1 MQLPQALE
9 PWSEWLGWFAPELL
23 PGFADL
29 LGRINPVL
37 GPLRGR
43 QQNGVPEPDGL
54 GDLQRRG
61 PYERLLSSEWLL
73 AEEVPDEFL
82 RRAAGGEHLFVAPQY
97 RAHQANALIVVL
109 FDAGP
114 LQLGASRL
122 VHVALLILLA
132 RRAREAGAQFR
143 WGILQATPR
152 LYELDSVAQI
162 KRLLDQRVFACVSAA
177 HWQAW
182 SEWLGQQELAAGE
195 CWAVGQRL
203 PIDANDPLCSHRV
216 QVQRDLDGSA
226 LSFEVLGSGRARLQL
241 PMPDNAAAMGL
252 LRGEFDSVQAA
263 PVRHDEAAPR
273 VALTLPP
280 VISSAGNYVALAL
293 LGQPG
298 AVVIK
303 LPTEQQKKKVEIR
316 RHLWAAGRSP
326 LSMAFLSRTF
336 GAVLSDEQQ
345 LVFWKMSGL
354 VNVPRPGIEQLK
366 IPPGTASLLPTAWL
380 RSRDAGR
387 LYLLD
392 TQGHLAFWTM
402 RVYPLRADQ
411 ELGKTHFLADRVL
424 GMAKVEHETLVY
436 VRNER
441 GQLQAHT
448 AGVNGGGLD
457 RFVVGAA
464 EGVSQVLIAAGF
476 AWRHGF
482 GACAL
487 LTVNNGSESWRLLTP
502 ASYPAPHEQI
512 SLAPGWRGLGL
523 VRKDESCSMLLMGPD
538 QQTFALYFEG
548 RQEVLFSTSH
558 PVVKS
563 SFCPI
568 SGLLAVLTGARELLV
583 YSVRQR
589 KMRLQL
595 FCNLAPE
602 KDAAHA

>member
-1 MQLPQALE
+1 MQLPKALH
-9 PWSEWLGWFAPELL
+9 PWSEWLEWFSPDLL
-23 PGFADL
+23 PGFADW
-29 LGRINPVL
+29 LGRINPLL

-73 AEEVPDEFL
+73 ADELPDEFL
-82 RRAAGGEHLFVAPQY
+82 RRATGGEHLFVAPQY
-97 RAHQANALIVVL
+97 RTRQANALIVVL

-114 LQLGASRL
+114 LQFGASRL

-143 WGILQATPR
+143 WGILQSTPC
-152 LYELDSVAQI
+152 LFEFDCLAQI
-162 KRLLDQRVFACVSAA
+162 KHLLNARVFTCVDQQ

-182 SEWLGQQELAAGE
+182 RDWLGQQPQAAGE

-203 PIDANDPLCSHRV
+203 PISPDDPLCSHRV
-216 QVQRDLDGSA
+216 QVQQDLDGQS
-226 LSFEVLGSGRARLQL
+226 LGFELLGAGRARVQL
-241 PMPDNAAAMGL
+241 PMPDA
-252 LRGEFDSVQAA
+252 
-263 PVRHDEAAPR
+263 EAALRLLKGQFEGVQPPQVRQGDVGPR

-303 LPTEQQKKKVEIR
+303 LPGDNQKKKIEMR
-316 RHLWAAGRSP
+316 SHLWVSSRSP
-326 LSMAFLSRTF
+326 LTMTFLSRAF
-336 GAVLSDEQQ
+336 GAVLSDYQQ
-345 LVFWKMSGL
+345 LSFWKMPGL
-354 VNVPRPGIEQLK
+354 VNVPRPDMEHLK
-366 IPPGTASLLPTAWL
+366 IPTGTATLLPTAWL

-392 TQGHLAFWTM
+392 AQGHLAYWTTA
-402 RVYPLRADQ
+402 VYPLRPGQ
-411 ELGKTHFLADRVL
+411 ELGKTHILAKQVL
-424 GMAKVEHETLVY
+424 GMAKVEHETVVY

-448 AGVNGGGLD
+448 AGVNGGGFD
-457 RFVVGAA
+457 CYVVGAA

-476 AWRHGF
+476 AWRNSF

-487 LTVNNGSESWRLLTP
+487 LNASSGSESWRLVTAASFP
-502 ASYPAPHEQI
+502 AKHEQI
-512 SLAPGWRGLGL
+512 NLARGWRGLGL
-523 VRKDESCSMLLMGPD
+523 LRQGDSCSMLLIGPD
-538 QQTFALYFEG
+538 QQTLALYFDGE
-548 RQEVLFSTSH
+548 QEVLFTTTH
-558 PVVKS
+558 AVLKS

-568 SGLLAVLTGARELLV
+568 SGLVAVLTAARELLV
-583 YSVRQR
+583 YSVPQR
-589 KMRLQL
+589 KLRLQM
-595 FCNLAPE
+595 FCNQASD